1 MAGSTKLLLI
11 VLVSTI
17 VLQEAFAFLRV
28 GRSEKRKS
36 RGSAWELE
44 DERQSEPARSKAT
57 ILKERVLKHLEWIK
71 KMIDSDDKGDSE
83 LYLLVAKRRRRSE
96 AEKLSATLSD
106 LD

>member
-1 MAGSTKLLLI
+1 MAGSTKILLI
-11 VLVSTI
+11 VLVSTF
-17 VLQEAFAFLRV
+17 VLHETSAFLRV
-28 GRSEKRKS
+28 GRSEKRKT

-44 DERQSEPARSKAT
+44 DERQTEPAKSRAT

-83 LYLLVAKRRRRSE
+83 LYLLVAKRRHRSE
-96 AEKLSATLSD
+96 AEKRSAILSD